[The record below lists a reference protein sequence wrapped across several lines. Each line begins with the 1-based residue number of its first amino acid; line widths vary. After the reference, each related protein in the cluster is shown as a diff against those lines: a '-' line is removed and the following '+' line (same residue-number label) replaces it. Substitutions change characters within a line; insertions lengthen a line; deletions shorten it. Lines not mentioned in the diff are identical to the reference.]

1 MSFGAWV
8 VLILG
13 GGVLWGGLGYF
24 VAVFIQ
30 AARRENENSGGSGR
44 VR

>member
-8 VLILG
+8 MLILG
-13 GGVLWGGLGYF
+13 GGVLWGGLVYF
-24 VAVFIQ
+24 VTIFLRT
-30 AARRENENSGGSGR
+30 ARRESEEDSRR

>member
-1 MSFGAWV
+1 MSFGAWIM
-8 VLILG
+8 LILG
-13 GGVLWGGLGYF
+13 GGILWGGLVYF
-24 VAVFIQ
+24 VTIFMQ